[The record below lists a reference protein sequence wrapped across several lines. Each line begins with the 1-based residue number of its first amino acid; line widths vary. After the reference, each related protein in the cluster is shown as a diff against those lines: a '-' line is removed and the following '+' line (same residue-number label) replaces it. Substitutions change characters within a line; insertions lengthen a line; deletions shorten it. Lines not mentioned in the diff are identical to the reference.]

1 LLCRHHARAP
11 LTQVVSAFQV
21 MRAFLVAL
29 LLPLPSLAA
38 SFNCEEARTAVE
50 RLVCSNQVLS
60 YYDERLE
67 HEYKRRLGEA
77 SEKAPLIAE
86 QRSWLAQVRNR
97 CKEVACLVAAYFHRL
112 EEIRQAPEASEE
124 YMTSAAPVAVVCD
137 PKGQSMLVRNRSE
150 TDFEFFLAREYQ
162 VHKVA
167 WGDLLIE
174 GPRAPSDDF
183 TYRAG
188 SRTRVQ
194 HCGPFAATIEHG
206 FLNANPMG
214 HQGAESFPVVTLSW
228 NGKVI
233 AGPLRMAR
241 CPEAIW
247 PHCPK
252 DYAIAVIGLRG
263 SGPRHPD
270 VVIERYWEDH
280 DYNVRSRVDVQ
291 PPR

>member
-1 LLCRHHARAP
+1 VLCQHLGGAP
-11 LTQVVSAFQV
+11 LSAIVSAFQI
-21 MRAFLVAL
+21 MRAFLIAL
-29 LLPLPSLAA
+29 LFPLPSLAA
-38 SFNCEEARTAVE
+38 SFDCEKAHTAIE
-50 RLVCSNQVLS
+50 RIVCSDQVLS
-60 YYDERLE
+60 YYDERLD

-77 SEKAPLIAE
+77 SDKAPIIAE
-86 QRSWLAQVRNR
+86 QKSWLTQVRNG
-97 CKEVACLVAAYFHRL
+97 CKEVACIVAAYFHRL
-112 EEIRQAPEASEE
+112 EELREGLEGSEE
-124 YMTSAAPVAVVCD
+124 YMTSSAPVAVVCD
-137 PKGQSMLVRNRSE
+137 PKRQLMLVRDRSE
-150 TDFEFFLAREYQ
+150 TDLEFFFAREYQ
-162 VHKVA
+162 LHKVA

-194 HCGPFAATIEHG
+194 RCGPFAAAIEHG

-214 HQGAESFPVVTLSW
+214 QNGAESFPVVTLRW

-241 CPEAIW
+241 CPEGIW
-247 PHCPK
+247 PHCPE
-252 DYAIAVIGLRG
+252 DYAIAVIALEG
-263 SGPRHPD
+263 SGARHPD
-270 VVIERYWEDH
+270 IVIERYWEDH